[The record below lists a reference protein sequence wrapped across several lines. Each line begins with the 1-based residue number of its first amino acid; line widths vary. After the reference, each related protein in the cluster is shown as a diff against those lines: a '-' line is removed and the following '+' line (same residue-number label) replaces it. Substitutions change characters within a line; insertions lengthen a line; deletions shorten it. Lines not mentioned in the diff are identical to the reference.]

1 MPGGDFGV
9 VFPQTNLSERVPRSG
24 KDFFIMITMIIT
36 IKCCRDAGSAKMAL
50 LVPKG
55 IARYPD
61 TGDSVKVCHNWV
73 VAEGLEDGIQS
84 QSQLRN

>member
-1 MPGGDFGV
+1 MQGGDFGV
-9 VFPQTNLSERVPRSG
+9 VFPLTNLSERVSSIG
-24 KDFFIMITMIIT
+24 KDFFITITMIIT

-61 TGDSVKVCHNWV
+61 TGDSVKVCHSWV
-73 VAEGLEDGIQS
+73 AAEGIENGIQS
-84 QSQLRN
+84 QLGIRN